1 IEEVEEGG
9 KTLFKVTAIA
19 PDLIQRDSANKL
31 GKTYTHYIA
40 KKKVHKDNVYYDF
53 NELVNAMNDNPN
65 GTFKLGSDLNAAN
78 VPTPYKEYV
87 PKVFRGHLSSVEGEQ
102 YSIHNMARQ
111 LFSSIEGGSV
121 KNINLANV
129 DINMP
134 WINDISPL
142 ARVVKNATVEKIKVT
157 GNILGKDGVAGI
169 VNKVD
174 TGGLLQDVAYIGK
187 ITGVGNKGSDIGG
200 IAGEVWR
207 GNIKKA
213 YVEADIVG
221 NKARV
226 GGLVAKS
233 DNGYD
238 PNGVNTYAFT
248 SEAVVKGTIKV
259 TTPVEVGGF
268 ISKSWIWGRIL
279 NTVTMMKVEN
289 GEEFYGSRDLEVEN
303 GEYTH
308 NWIDRN
314 YVVKGVSE
322 GAH

>member
-1 IEEVEEGG
+1 
-9 KTLFKVTAIA
+9 
-19 PDLIQRDSANKL
+19 
-31 GKTYTHYIA
+31 YTHYIA

-142 ARVVKNATVEKIKVT
+142 ARVVKNATVEKIKLT
-157 GNILGKDGVAGI
+157 GNILGKDGDAGI

-174 TGGLLQDVAYIGK
+174 T
-187 ITGVGNKGSDIGG
+187 
-200 IAGEVWR
+200 
-207 GNIKKA
+207 
-213 YVEADIVG
+213 
-221 NKARV
+221 
-226 GGLVAKS
+226 
-233 DNGYD
+233 
-238 PNGVNTYAFT
+238 
-248 SEAVVKGTIKV
+248 
-259 TTPVEVGGF
+259 
-268 ISKSWIWGRIL
+268 
-279 NTVTMMKVEN
+279 
-289 GEEFYGSRDLEVEN
+289 
-303 GEYTH
+303 
-308 NWIDRN
+308 
-314 YVVKGVSE
+314 
-322 GAH
+322 